1 MGNVTFS
8 TTYTNPEIF
17 ALIIISLFGMLL
29 GGAVCWGLLYMLA
42 YLFVG
47 PSKDVDTD
55 N

>member
-8 TTYTNPEIF
+8 NTYTNPEIF
-17 ALIIISLFGMLL
+17 AIIIIGLFTILL

-47 PSKDVDTD
+47 PRKDPNTD
-55 N
+55 D